1 MKLLL
6 AILDQWIQKTISEMM
21 EKIVTFDAAFVL
33 TACAPSQ
40 PQWSKEGSD
49 AAEFKR
55 VSEQCKVK
63 SDSQFQT
70 LLQQVLISY
79 ANCMQSHGWRQP

>member
-1 MKLLL
+1 MK
-6 AILDQWIQKTISEMM
+6 KF
-21 EKIVTFDAAFVL
+21 VTCAAAFAL
-33 TACAPSQ
+33 IACASSQ
-40 PQWSKEGSD
+40 NQWSKEGSD

-70 LLQQVLISY
+70 MVQQVLISY
-79 ANCMQSHGWRQP
+79 ANCMESQGWKLP